1 MLNSAAVEL
10 GFRLQQRRDDE
21 KERREEKEEERE
33 GRGEVERR
41 HTDLVDLLLKKR
53 RGREEKEEGRRRKGQ
68 PKHPRPIRCGNKKKT
83 KGKIKN
89 TTRYVAFTFCIC
101 FLNYLQ
107 SDSHI
112 NL

>member
-1 MLNSAAVEL
+1 MNLSN

-53 RGREEKEEGRRRKGQ
+53 RGRGREEKEEGRRRKGQ